1 MITIL
6 RDALRQLR
14 RSPGYAVVGA
24 LSLGAGI
31 GAVTAVFSLVNG
43 LFFRT
48 PPGIE
53 GPDRLVAV
61 EASVASYPN
70 FRDLRDGAGE
80 VLELA
85 AFSDHLLG
93 LEVEGRTRQVLGL
106 FVSPGYF
113 RTLGTRAA
121 VGRLPGPE
129 SGGSESSRHRAVLS
143 HRAWNRYFAGDT
155 AVIGRP
161 VRVNGTPL
169 TVVGVAEEG
178 FHGSFVG
185 FQFDVWMPA
194 TLAPSV
200 GAGPDPEAREAD
212 RLELVGRMRP
222 GVELEGVRGALGTA
236 AAALRREFP
245 GVNDRLDVQVR
256 RYTGFDEEVR
266 GPAVALSSVLV
277 VLGLSVMLVAVANAT
292 GLQLARSVARSRDLA
307 LRKSLGAGTRH
318 VAGLVL
324 AESVIVAGLGAVLG
338 VGALRWLSLSL
349 PDLIP
354 EFPVQL
360 ALEFPVDARVVAFAV
375 LVTLVG
381 GVAAGF
387 FPALRARRTSLRAL
401 LGSSGSGEQDG
412 LRGLRLSVVAQVAV
426 SVLLLATAGVFVR
439 TVARAGV
446 GDPGYR
452 TEGVMVAPFLDL
464 SAAGTERE
472 AASALYEDLRERV
485 SRVPGVERAALTTRV
500 PMGFTGRSTDRV
512 RLPGRRLTPAGEGL
526 EVGVTAVS
534 PGFFAT
540 LGIPLL
546 EGRAFQPDPSGEALS
561 HVVVSGELAR
571 RVWGEESPLGR
582 RLLLGDRE
590 LRVAGVS
597 RDVRSDAFQAGARP
611 HVYVDL
617 RQFPDLRPALL
628 VRTASPAVA
637 GPVREAVAAVEPRL
651 PAPELQTLE
660 GFLGIALVPQRLGGK
675 IGGFLGL
682 LSLLLAG
689 VGLYAMVGFWVSR
702 RIREIGIRVAIGADP
717 AAVYRSVVGRGAV
730 LAAWGTGI
738 GLLLAVAATRFLG
751 SAIRGIGGAGPLVL
765 GAVSAAILFTVV
777 VATTVPARRAV
788 AVDPAEIL
796 RTE

>member
-1 MITIL
+1 MMTIL

-14 RSPGYAVVGA
+14 RSPGFAVVGA
-24 LSLGAGI
+24 LSLGVGI
-31 GAVTAVFSLVNG
+31 AAVTTVFSLVNG

-48 PPGIE
+48 PPGVD
-53 GPDRLVAV
+53 GPDRLVTV
-61 EASVASYPN
+61 EASVASHPN

-93 LEVEGRTRQVLGL
+93 LEVDGRTRQVLGL
-106 FVSPGYF
+106 SVSPGYF

-121 VGRLPGPE
+121 VGRLPGPG
-129 SGGSESSRHRAVLS
+129 SGGGESSSRGAVLS
-143 HRAWNRYFAGDT
+143 HRAWQRYFAGDT

-185 FQFDVWMPA
+185 FGFDVWMPA
-194 TLAPSV
+194 TLASSLGV
-200 GAGPDPEAREAD
+200 GPDPEARGVD

-245 GVNDRLDVQVR
+245 GVNDRLRVQVR

-266 GPAVALSSVLV
+266 GPAVALSVVLLAIAFSVL
-277 VLGLSVMLVAVANAT
+277 LVAVANVT

-307 LRKSLGAGTRH
+307 LRKSLGAGNRH

-324 AESVIVAGLGAVLG
+324 AESVMVAGMGAVLG

-360 ALEFPVDARVVAFAV
+360 ALEFPVDARVLAFAA

-381 GVAAGF
+381 GVAAGLL
-387 FPALRARRTSLRAL
+387 PALRARRTSLRAL
-401 LGSSGSGEQDG
+401 LGSPGSGERSG

-426 SVLLLATAGVFVR
+426 SVLLLATAGVFVQA
-439 TVARAGV
+439 VARAGV
-446 GDPGYR
+446 GDPGFR
-452 TEGVMVAPFLDL
+452 TDGVMVAPFLDL
-464 SAAGTERE
+464 AAAGTERE
-472 AASALYEDLRERV
+472 AAPALYEELRDRL
-485 SRVPGVERAALTTRV
+485 SRVPAVEQTALTTRV

-512 RLPGRRLTPAGEGL
+512 RLPGRRLNPEGEGI
-526 EVGVTAVS
+526 EVELTAVS

-546 EGRAFQPDPSGEALS
+546 EGRVFEPDRREEEPSA
-561 HVVVSGELAR
+561 VVSRELAR

-582 RLLLGDRE
+582 RLLLGGRE

-597 RDVRSDAFQAGARP
+597 RDVRSDAFRGGARP

-788 AVDPAEIL
+788 AVDPADIL
-796 RTE
+796 RAE